1 MSLPLIS
8 GYVALAVVSA
18 TGIATLEVETKSD
31 NREENMVSFAEEA
44 LKLLLGV
51 LKGDVRLEEEK
62 SNL

>member
-44 LKLLLGV
+44 LKLLLDV

>member
-1 MSLPLIS
+1 M
-8 GYVALAVVSA
+8 SA